1 MCIPRYGVVVERTSS
16 AAPVMGTPC
25 GARVGTLFCGI
36 NGLFNPS
43 VAGSGVAF
51 GTGVVIAKLV
61 VEGLVLVIAESSV
74 VVAQRKPN
82 QDCLGIVTGKQI
94 GRAHV

>member
-16 AAPVMGTPC
+16 AAPVIGTPC

-51 GTGVVIAKLV
+51 GTGVAIAKLV
-61 VEGLVLVIAESSV
+61 VEGLVVVVVATVSFV

-82 QDCLGIVTGKQI
+82 QDCLSLGTND
-94 GRAHV
+94 